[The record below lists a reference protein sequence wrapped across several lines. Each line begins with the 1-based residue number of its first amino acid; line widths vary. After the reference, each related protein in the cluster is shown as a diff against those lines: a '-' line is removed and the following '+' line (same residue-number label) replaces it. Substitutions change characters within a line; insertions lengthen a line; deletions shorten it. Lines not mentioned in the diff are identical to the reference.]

1 MRLPRQA
8 TRHRP
13 YEESTPAPARTH
25 SGATRWARRLAVTV
39 AAVVLAVAG
48 TGYALHHGLIYASSL
63 PTKDQ
68 KNGSI

>member
-8 TRHRP
+8 TRPRP
-13 YEESTPAPARTH
+13 YEEDTPAVRPQPSTA
-25 SGATRWARRLAVTV
+25 RWARRLAVTV

-48 TGYALHHGLIYASSL
+48 TGYAVHHGLIYASSP
-63 PTKDQ
+63 PTKAP